1 MKLRNEHGV
10 ALILSLFLM
19 LAMSVVGAS
28 LMYLSQSESY
38 SSMNYRLMSQ
48 ARYGAE
54 AGIQRAANFLMY
66 STTYTPPSTASGT
79 DPISAFVTTVSP
91 VTYNGN
97 PVILSANANVTSNYP
112 ASAVKTAFAAIA

>member
-1 MKLRNEHGV
+1 MKLRNEQGV

-79 DPISAFVTTVSP
+79 DPISAFVTTGVA
-91 VTYNGN
+91 GH
-97 PVILSANANVTSNYP
+97 L
-112 ASAVKTAFAAIA
+112 